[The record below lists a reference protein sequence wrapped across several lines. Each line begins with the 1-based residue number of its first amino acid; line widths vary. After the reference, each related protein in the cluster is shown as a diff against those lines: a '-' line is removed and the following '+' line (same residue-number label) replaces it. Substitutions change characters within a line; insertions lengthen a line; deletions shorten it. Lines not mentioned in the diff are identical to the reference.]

1 MDYREKPEYMECLAQ
16 CLVPDENGEI
26 GGLDCFLNCD
36 RFTVGSV
43 TTAIFGI
50 LNGGMQIGQSSMY
63 VEAVATAKAAAVQ
76 IFHVIDRVPPIDSI
90 SNDGVKPMV
99 CEGDISF
106 KNIVFHY
113 PSRKDVKILDEFS
126 P

>member
-1 MDYREKPEYMECLAQ
+1 MKNIL
-16 CLVPDENGEI
+16 
-26 GGLDCFLNCD
+26 

-76 IFHVIDRVPPIDSI
+76 IFHVIDRYRGHCVREGITERFTGI
-90 SNDGVKPMV
+90 FIECHQLTAFPMM
-99 CEGDISF
+99 E
-106 KNIVFHY
+106 
-113 PSRKDVKILDEFS
+113 
-126 P
+126 

>member
-1 MDYREKPEYMECLAQ
+1 MAVFIMVGAGLKKTGSPHTNNVTSPSPPAFWYGCKLVMDYRDKPEYLTCMEQ
-16 CLVPDENGEI
+16 CLMPDENGEI
-26 GGLDCFLNCD
+26 GGLECFLACD

-76 IFHVIDRVPPIDSI
+76 IFHVIDR
-90 SNDGVKPMV
+90 
-99 CEGDISF
+99 
-106 KNIVFHY
+106 
-113 PSRKDVKILDEFS
+113 
-126 P
+126 

>member
-1 MDYREKPEYMECLAQ
+1 MLLKLVMDYRKKEEYMECILN
-16 CLVPDENGEI
+16 CVVHEDGF
-26 GGLDCFLNCD
+26 DCFLNCD

-76 IFHVIDRVPPIDSI
+76 IFHVIDRLD
-90 SNDGVKPMV
+90 
-99 CEGDISF
+99 
-106 KNIVFHY
+106 
-113 PSRKDVKILDEFS
+113 RKG
-126 P
+126 

>member
-1 MDYREKPEYMECLAQ
+1 MRMGRSEAWTVFSTVTGEKPIRGSPGLFTGQ
-16 CLVPDENGEI
+16 VP
-26 GGLDCFLNCD
+26 

-76 IFHVIDRVPPIDSI
+76 IFHVIDR
-90 SNDGVKPMV
+90 
-99 CEGDISF
+99 
-106 KNIVFHY
+106 
-113 PSRKDVKILDEFS
+113 
-126 P
+126 